1 MPLHDGLQ
9 HRREEPA
16 VPARLILSAAGDRV
30 GYVTEYPVV
39 ADQGGEVWSFQH
51 VDHTYKLGS
60 VDSIAR
66 RRYSKGGKI
75 VNDIPGGEDAPWE
88 KAKLKELGDGLVLG
102 RPVIAKSLT

>member
-16 VPARLILSAAGDRV
+16 VSARLILSATGDCV
-30 GYVTEYPVV
+30 GNVTEYPVV

-60 VDSIAR
+60 VDSIAKR
-66 RRYSKGGKI
+66 R
-75 VNDIPGGEDAPWE
+75 
-88 KAKLKELGDGLVLG
+88 
-102 RPVIAKSLT
+102 